1 MKRLAIVLVSILG
14 VAGLGIACGTVAAK
28 AQDKFPSKPIKII
41 LPYGPGSA
49 TDIITRIMCEQLRQ
63 ILGQSCVVDNKPGAF
78 GILAIEEMAR
88 ARPDGYTLQV
98 GNVSTNAITPVLF
111 KDKFSINYEKDVVAI
126 ARLADLPTFLMV
138 TTKDFPPKTMAEL
151 VAYAKQRPGKLKYA
165 SPGAGS
171 FPHYDTE
178 ILSRRAG
185 IEMVAIHIKAGP
197 PGYIN
202 DMAKGDIQ
210 VAFMN
215 VATSAP
221 QIRAGTLR
229 PLAVITEARLPDY
242 PDVPT
247 MAEAGFPG
255 IGTTLWAGLFAPV
268 GTPPDVL
275 QTLQKAVLQALNSP
289 MVVDAYTKQNI
300 RSRPTASLDE
310 AKSWL
315 RDEIANWQ
323 KIVKDVKIDLT
334 D

>member
-1 MKRLAIVLVSILG
+1 MRRLALVLAAMFGVTCGIVT
-14 VAGLGIACGTVAAK
+14 AQ

-41 LPYGPGSA
+41 LAYGPGSA
-49 TDIITRIMCEQLRQ
+49 TDIITRILCEQLRQ

-111 KDKFSINYEKDVVAI
+111 KDKFTINYEKDVVAI
-126 ARLADLPTFLMV
+126 ARLADLPTFLMA
-138 TTKDFPPKTMAEL
+138 TTKDFAPKTVAEFI
-151 VAYAKQRPGKLKYA
+151 AYAKAHPGKLKYA

-178 ILSRRAG
+178 ILSRRAR

-202 DMAKGDIQ
+202 DMVKGDIQ
-210 VAFMN
+210 IALMN

-221 QIRAGTLR
+221 QIRAGTMR
-229 PLAVITEARLPDY
+229 ALAVMTEARLPDY

-247 MAEAGFPG
+247 MAEAGYPG
-255 IGTTLWAGLFAPV
+255 VGTMLWAGLFAPAA
-268 GTPPDVL
+268 TPPEV
-275 QTLQKAVLQALNSP
+275 QQILQKAVAQALQSP
-289 MVVDAYTKQNI
+289 QVVDALQ
-300 RSRPTASLDE
+300 SRTSAAPHRLA
-310 AKSWL
+310 
-315 RDEIANWQ
+315 
-323 KIVKDVKIDLT
+323 
-334 D
+334 

>member
-1 MKRLAIVLVSILG
+1 MRKFGLVVAAIF
-14 VAGLGIACGTVAAK
+14 AIACSAVSAQ
-28 AQDKFPSKPIKII
+28 AQDKYPSKPIKII
-41 LPYGPGSA
+41 LAYGPGSA

-63 ILGQSCVVDNKPGAF
+63 ILGQSCVVENKPGAF
-78 GILAIEEMAR
+78 GILSIEEMAR
-88 ARPDGYTLQV
+88 AKPDGYTLQV

-111 KDKFSINYEKDVVAI
+111 KDKFSINYEKDVTAI
-126 ARLADLPTFLMV
+126 ARLADLPTFLMA
-138 TTKDFPPKTMAEL
+138 TTKDFPPKTLAEF

-202 DMAKGDIQ
+202 DMVKGDIH

-229 PLAVITEARLPDY
+229 PLVVTTETRLADY

-255 IGTTLWAGLFAPV
+255 VGTTLWAGLFAPSA
-268 GTPPDVL
+268 TPPDVL
-275 QTLQKAVLQALNSP
+275 QTLQKAVTQALQSP
-289 MVVDAYTKQNI
+289 PVLDAYAKNNI
-300 RSRPTASLDE
+300 RSRPTASLQE
-310 AKSWL
+310 AKTWL
-315 RDEIANWQ
+315 AGEIANWQ
-323 KIVKDVKIDLT
+323 KITKDVKIDLT